1 MYARRR
7 KILKV
12 DKEILRGYID
22 TIILSLLYQ
31 TDLYGYDLSKEVKK
45 KSQDSFEIKEGT
57 LYLAFKRLESN
68 GYVTSYWQEGSTAAR
83 RKYYHLTN
91 SGRAY
96 LNYKKKEW
104 LFMKQLMDQF
114 LEGVE

>member
-1 MYARRR
+1 MVEGENYVE
-7 KILKV
+7 I

-22 TIILSLLYQ
+22 TIILSLLYH
-31 TDLYGYDLSKEVKK
+31 DDMYGYDLSKEVKK
-45 KSQDSFEIKEGT
+45 QSKNSFEIKEGT
-57 LYLAFKRLESN
+57 LYLSFKRLEKN
-68 GYVTSYWQEGSTAAR
+68 GYVTSYWQEGSAAAR

-91 SGRAY
+91 TGKEY
-96 LNYKKKEW
+96 LSHKKTEW